1 MDVNSL
7 VEMANQ
13 IGEFFDSM
21 PDHEEAVDG
30 VANHIHKFWAPRM
43 RIALLNGLDDPGIAS
58 ELEPIVLE
66 ALTKHRV
73 ALTPAGAVA

>member
-30 VANHIHKFWAPRM
+30 IANHIHKFWAPRM
-43 RIALLNGLDDPGIAS
+43 RIALLNGLDDAEVSGR
-58 ELEPIVLE
+58 LEPIVLK
-66 ALTKHRV
+66 ALTKHRE
-73 ALTPAGAVA
+73 ALTPAVTA